1 MQIPIHRSWPF
12 ALAVTMAI
20 ATGAPY
26 PRPAGAQT
34 SIARVATNPAGTLT
48 LEAAIDLALGASPIL
63 AVARRE
69 LEATEGAVVQGH
81 ARPNPQA
88 AYLLE
93 ESRQSSRTTTF
104 QLNQPIE
111 LGGKRAARIDAAERG
126 RDIAAA
132 ELVARQAETRALA
145 TGAFYEVVVAQ
156 ERVRLAQDAVDL
168 ARQASDSAAKRVL
181 AGRVS
186 PVEETKAR
194 VAEAIARI
202 DLAQAQSGLTTARQ
216 RLAATWGD
224 PHPRFSRAEA
234 SVDALPVLP
243 ALDALQARL
252 AESPNLRRG
261 QLEIERRTAL
271 VGLERARRV
280 PDVTVSLGVK
290 RDEQFGRNQALFGV
304 AIPIPVFDSNRGNL
318 LEALKRE
325 DKARDELVAL
335 QNRLGM
341 EAFEARERL
350 SAARNQ
356 AATLNSD
363 VLPGARSAYDAAT
376 KGFQL
381 GKFNFLDV
389 LDAQR
394 TLFQAKSHYLR
405 ALADAHRAAAD
416 IDRLLGNAAQAARPP
431 DAKPQEK

>member
-1 MQIPIHRSWPF
+1 MRISIHRSWPF
-12 ALAVTMAI
+12 ALAVTLAI
-20 ATGAPY
+20 ATSAPY
-26 PRPAGAQT
+26 PRLAVAQ
-34 SIARVATNPAGTLT
+34 SSSDRVATSPGATLT
-48 LEAAIDLALGASPIL
+48 LDAAVELALGANPIL
-63 AVARRE
+63 AVARHE
-69 LEATEGAVVQGH
+69 LEASEGAVIQGH
-81 ARPNPQA
+81 ARPNPQGA
-88 AYLLE
+88 VLLE
-93 ESRQSSRTTTF
+93 DTRLSSRTTTLQF
-104 QLNQPIE
+104 NQPIE

-132 ELVARQAETRALA
+132 ELMARQAETRALV
-145 TGAFYEVVVAQ
+145 TGAFFEVVVAQ
-156 ERVRLAQDAVDL
+156 ERVRLAQDSVDL
-168 ARQASDSAAKRVL
+168 ARQASDAAAKRVQ

-234 SVDALPVLP
+234 AVDALPVLP
-243 ALDALQARL
+243 SLVALQVRL
-252 AESPNLRRG
+252 GESPNLRRS

-280 PDVTVSLGVK
+280 PDVTLSLGVK

-304 AIPIPVFDSNRGNL
+304 AIPIPVFDNNRGNL

-341 EAFEARERL
+341 DVFEARERL
-350 SAARNQ
+350 SAARSQ
-356 AATLNSD
+356 ASTLNSD

-394 TLFQAKSHYLR
+394 TLFQAKSQYLR
-405 ALADAHRAAAD
+405 ALAEAHRAATD
-416 IDRLLGNAAQAARPP
+416 IDRLLGNAAQADRTPVAT
-431 DAKPQEK
+431 PQEK